1 MVAPVGT
8 DSARSDRGLDQRRRR
23 GPRAARMK
31 GLRILVA
38 EDEPF
43 INIML
48 IEMLEEMGHTVCA
61 STQTEE
67 EMVKAALAT
76 KPDVMIVDARLGTGS
91 GIAAVEEILK
101 SAFIPHIFASGD
113 ILNGCLRDPRA
124 VIIQKPY
131 RESDLARAIASAL
144 LGASNDKPAMSAMP
158 QATD

>member
-1 MVAPVGT
+1 
-8 DSARSDRGLDQRRRR
+8 
-23 GPRAARMK
+23 MK

-61 STQTEE
+61 SAQTEE
-67 EMVKAALAT
+67 ETVKAALAT

-91 GIAAVEEILK
+91 GITAVEEILK

-113 ILNGCLRDPRA
+113 ILNGCRRDPRA

-144 LGASNDKPAMSAMP
+144 LGASKDKPALSAMP